1 MCELT
6 KKLDEIAQELITK
19 SHSQILKT
27 MTDEDKERFVNA
39 SATINIHS
47 QVIQKTQGLTL

>member
-1 MCELT
+1 MCKIT
-6 KKLDEIAQELITK
+6 KQLGEIAQELITK
-19 SHSQILKT
+19 SHSQILKS
-27 MTDEDKERFVNA
+27 MTDEDKEKFVNA